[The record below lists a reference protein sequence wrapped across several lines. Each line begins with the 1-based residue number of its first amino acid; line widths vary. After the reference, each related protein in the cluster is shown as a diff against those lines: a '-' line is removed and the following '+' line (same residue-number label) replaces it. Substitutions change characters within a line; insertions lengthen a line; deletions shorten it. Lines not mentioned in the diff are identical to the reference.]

1 MGARFDTIRRKDKD
15 MKRYCITVCDHET
28 GAVRLI
34 ESDAML
40 LAASEAAT
48 EGHEKTEL
56 ICGMEPEA
64 LAKMLANSENGDVLE
79 AVTAAA
85 AMIEADEIIDIL
97 FDEDESED
105 APDGELGELGELLR
119 KALRRCEGMGL
130 I

>member
-1 MGARFDTIRRKDKD
+1 

-40 LAASEAAT
+40 LAASAADT
-48 EGHEKTEL
+48 DGHERTEL
-56 ICGMEPEA
+56 LCGMDPET
-64 LAKMLANSENGDVLE
+64 LAKMLAGSENGDVLE

-97 FDEDESED
+97 FDEDEPEGVSD
-105 APDGELGELGELLR
+105 GELGELLR
-119 KALRRCEGMGL
+119 KVLRRCEGRGL